1 MINSLSKTNDF
12 TKTHKMLRVC
22 VLCPLRGSSVD
33 LPVATAYGGL
43 CVVATFLFSR
53 YSDYTILSWYKA
65 YMKTGYTTQ
74 NATPPLGCDLRS
86 AAAQALSP
94 EGSCYLPCCY
104 RSSADMPQSRACAR
118 CLRATCWC
126 RESSRV
132 HSSSHECSRINSPY
146 CRRTV
151 P

>member
-1 MINSLSKTNDF
+1 MKIMFCCGLDVSS
-12 TKTHKMLRVC
+12 
-22 VLCPLRGSSVD
+22 SSVD
-33 LPVATAYGGL
+33 LSSCCYLLWWPF
-43 CVVATFLFSR
+43 CVVATFSFR

-104 RSSADMPQSRACAR
+104 RSSADMPHTRACAR
-118 CLRATCWC
+118 AYVQHAGVANRLVCTLRHMSV
-126 RESSRV
+126 REL
-132 HSSSHECSRINSPY
+132 I
-146 CRRTV
+146 RRTAGG
-151 P
+151 PCLS

>member
-1 MINSLSKTNDF
+1 MWKDVAGLCSLPSPEQF
-12 TKTHKMLRVC
+12 
-22 VLCPLRGSSVD
+22 RGSSCCYR
-33 LPVATAYGGL
+33 LWWPL
-43 CVVATFLFSR
+43 SVVATFFFR

-94 EGSCYLPCCY
+94 EGSCYMPCCY

-151 P
+151 PCLQSL